1 MLNSALTARTLAQT
15 ITVAMFAMAL
25 SAGAKTLRWSTQ
37 GDPQTMDPYSQN
49 ENLTNNINGQVY
61 EKLVD
66 RDRQLNIVPVLALSW
81 QQMGP
86 QVWRFKLRPNV
97 KFHDGTPFTADD
109 VVFSLERSKHA
120 NSQLRQ
126 YSNAVGTVVR
136 IDDLTVE
143 LRQERPNPIVLEHLT
158 TLPIMSRAWS
168 VKNKAEKPL
177 DFKNKEETYASKNS
191 NGTGPFMLASRE
203 PDIKTVLRRNPNWW
217 GKFDGNVDEVI
228 YRPIGADGTRIAALL
243 SGEVD
248 VILDPPPQD
257 LARLRNNPAVK
268 VVDGVE
274 NRVVFFGFDQFRDEL
289 LYSSVKGKNPFKDK
303 RVRQA
308 FYHAIDIDAIKAKT
322 MRGQSFP
329 TGANTPSDKPSTPE
343 IEKRFPFDRVLA
355 KKLLAEAGYPNGF
368 EVTLDCPN
376 NRYINDEE
384 ICVAVAA
391 MLAQLDVKL
400 RVNAMP
406 KTTYFPKI
414 EKNDTSMYMLG
425 WGGAITDAQT
435 TLDPVLHSKDGKGK
449 GDYNYGRYVNAKVD
463 ELGDLAA
470 VETNPEKRR
479 GMIAEALLAH
489 KNEFNNLPLHR
500 QVIPWAT
507 RSNVKLSHRAD
518 NWLEVAWVTV
528 E

>member
-1 MLNSALTARTLAQT
+1 MCRSRILLSILLALA
-15 ITVAMFAMAL
+15 VA
-25 SAGAKTLRWSTQ
+25 GVHAKTLRWSTQ

-49 ENLTNNINGQVY
+49 EQLTNNVNGQVY

-66 RDRQLNIVPVLALSW
+66 RDKQLNIVPVLATSW
-81 QQMGP
+81 QQVSG

-109 VVFSLERSKHA
+109 VVFSIERAKHP
-120 NSQLRQ
+120 NSQVRV
-126 YSNAVGTVVR
+126 YANALGTPVK

-143 LRQERPNPIVLEHLT
+143 LRQDKPNPILLEHLT
-158 TLPIMSRAWS
+158 TFAMMSRAWA
-168 VKNKAEKPL
+168 VKNKADKPL
-177 DFKNKEETYASKNS
+177 DFKNKEETFASRNA
-191 NGTGPFMLASRE
+191 NGTGPFMLVSRE
-203 PDIKTVLRRNPNWW
+203 PDIKTVLKRNPNWW
-217 GKFDGNVDEVI
+217 GKFEGNVEEII
-228 YRPIGADGTRIAALL
+228 YRPISSDATRVAALL

-248 VILDPPPQD
+248 LIQDPPPQD
-257 LARLRNNPAVK
+257 MARLRSNPAIR
-268 VVDGVE
+268 VVDGME
-274 NRVVFFGFDQFRDEL
+274 NRIVFFGFDQFRDEL
-289 LYSSVKGKNPFKDK
+289 QYSSVKGKNPFKDK

-308 FYHAIDIDAIKAKT
+308 FYQAIDIEAIKTKT

-343 IEKRFPFDRVLA
+343 VEKRFPYDRAAA
-355 KKLLAEAGYPNGF
+355 KKLLVEAGYPNGF

-391 MLAQLDVKL
+391 MLAQIDVKV
-400 RVNAMP
+400 RVNALP
-406 KTTYFPKI
+406 KAVYFPKL

-449 GDYNYGRYVNAKVD
+449 GEYNYGRYVNAKLD
-463 ELGDLAA
+463 ELADQAA
-470 VETNPEKRR
+470 VETNPEKRKA
-479 GMIAEALLAH
+479 IVTEALLAH

-507 RSNVKLSHRAD
+507 RSNVKVVHRAD
-518 NWLEVAWVTV
+518 NWVEVSWASVD
-528 E
+528 

>member
-1 MLNSALTARTLAQT
+1 MTPKLTVVAALCAALLAVG
-15 ITVAMFAMAL
+15 IE
-25 SAGAKTLRWSTQ
+25 AKTLRWSTQ

-49 ENLTNNINGQVY
+49 EQLTNNVNGQIY

-66 RDRQLNIVPVLALSW
+66 RDRQLNVVPVLATSW

-86 QVWRFKLRPNV
+86 NAWRFKLRPNV
-97 KFHDGTPFTADD
+97 KFHDGTPLTADD
-109 VVFSLERSKHA
+109 VVFSIERAKHP

-126 YSNAVGTVVR
+126 YANAAGTPTK

-143 LRQERPNPIVLEHLT
+143 LKQEKPNPILLEHLT
-158 TLPIMSRAWS
+158 TIQIMSRAWS
-168 VKNKAEKPL
+168 VKNKTEKPL
-177 DFKNKEETYASKNS
+177 DFKNKEETFASRNA
-191 NGTGPFMLASRE
+191 NGTGPYMLVSRE
-203 PDIKTVLRRNPNWW
+203 PDIKTVLKKNPNWW
-217 GKFDGNVDEVI
+217 NKHEGNVDEVI
-228 YRPIGADGTRIAALL
+228 YRPIASDGTRVAALL

-248 VILDPPPQD
+248 LIQDPPPQD
-257 LARLRNNPAVK
+257 LARLRTNPQVK
-268 VVDGVE
+268 VIDGME
-274 NRVVFFGFDQFRDEL
+274 NRIVFFGFDQFRDEL
-289 LYSSVKGKNPFKDK
+289 QYSSVKGKNPFKDK

-308 FYHAIDIDAIKAKT
+308 FYQAIDIEAIKAKT
-322 MRGQSFP
+322 MRGMAFP

-343 IEKRFPFDRVLA
+343 IEKRFPYDRAAA
-355 KKLLAEAGYPNGF
+355 KKLMADAGYPNGF

-391 MLAQLDVKL
+391 MLAQIDVKV

-406 KTTYFPKI
+406 KATYFPKV
-414 EKNDTSMYMLG
+414 EKHDTSMYMLG

-449 GDYNYGRYVNAKVD
+449 GDYNYGRYSNPKLD
-463 ELGDLAA
+463 ELTDQAA
-470 VETNPEKRR
+470 TETNADKRKA
-479 GMIAEALLAH
+479 IITEALLAH

-500 QVIPWAT
+500 QVIPWAS
-507 RSNVKLSHRAD
+507 RSGVKVVHRAD
-518 NWLEVAWVTV
+518 NWVEVAWVNV

>member
-1 MLNSALTARTLAQT
+1 MCRSRILLSILLALA
-15 ITVAMFAMAL
+15 VA
-25 SAGAKTLRWSTQ
+25 GVHAKTLRWSTQ

-49 ENLTNNINGQVY
+49 EQLTNNVNGQVY

-66 RDRQLNIVPVLALSW
+66 RDKQLNIVPVLATSW
-81 QQMGP
+81 QQVSG

-109 VVFSLERSKHA
+109 VVFSIERAKHP
-120 NSQLRQ
+120 NSQVRV
-126 YSNAVGTVVR
+126 YANALGTPVK

-143 LRQERPNPIVLEHLT
+143 LRQDKPNPILLEHLT
-158 TLPIMSRAWS
+158 TFAMMSRAWA
-168 VKNKAEKPL
+168 VKNKADKPL
-177 DFKNKEETYASKNS
+177 DFKNKEETFASRNA
-191 NGTGPFMLASRE
+191 NGTGPFMLVSRE
-203 PDIKTVLRRNPNWW
+203 PDIKTVLKRNPNWW
-217 GKFDGNVDEVI
+217 GKFEGNVEEII
-228 YRPIGADGTRIAALL
+228 YRPISSDATRGAALL

-248 VILDPPPQD
+248 LIQDPPPQD
-257 LARLRNNPAVK
+257 MARLRSNPAIR
-268 VVDGVE
+268 VVDGME
-274 NRVVFFGFDQFRDEL
+274 NRIVFFGFDQFRDEL
-289 LYSSVKGKNPFKDK
+289 QYSSVKGKNPFKDK

-308 FYHAIDIDAIKAKT
+308 FYQAIDIEAIKTKT

-343 IEKRFPFDRVLA
+343 VEKRFPYDRAAA
-355 KKLLAEAGYPNGF
+355 KKLLVEAGYPNGF

-391 MLAQLDVKL
+391 MLAQIDVKV
-400 RVNAMP
+400 RVNALP
-406 KTTYFPKI
+406 KAVYFPKL

-449 GDYNYGRYVNAKVD
+449 GEYNYGRYVNAKLD
-463 ELGDLAA
+463 ELADQAA
-470 VETNPEKRR
+470 VETNPEKRKA
-479 GMIAEALLAH
+479 IVTEALLAH

-507 RSNVKLSHRAD
+507 RSNVKVVHRAD
-518 NWLEVAWVTV
+518 NWVEVSWASVD
-528 E
+528 

>member
-1 MLNSALTARTLAQT
+1 MRRTSILLSILLAAAIGHAQ
-15 ITVAMFAMAL
+15 
-25 SAGAKTLRWSTQ
+25 AKTLRWSTQ

-49 ENLTNNINGQVY
+49 EQLTNNVNGQVY

-66 RDRQLNIVPVLALSW
+66 RDKQLNIVPFLALSW
-81 QQMGP
+81 QQVNR
-86 QVWRFKLRPNV
+86 QTWRFKLRPNV
-97 KFHDGTPFTADD
+97 KFHDGAPFTADD
-109 VVFSLERSKHA
+109 VVFSIERAKHP

-126 YSNAVGTVVR
+126 YANAVGTAVK

-143 LRQERPNPIVLEHLT
+143 LRQDKPNPIVLEHLT
-158 TLPIMSRAWS
+158 TLQIMSRAWC
-168 VKNKAEKPL
+168 VKNKSEKPL
-177 DFKNKEETYASKNS
+177 DFKNKEETFASRNA
-191 NGTGPFMLASRE
+191 NGTGPFMLVTRE
-203 PDIKTVLRRNPNWW
+203 PDVKTVLKRNPNWW
-217 GKFDGNVDEVI
+217 GRFEGNVDEVI
-228 YRPIGADGTRIAALL
+228 YRPIGSDATRIAALL

-248 VILDPPPQD
+248 LIQDPPPQD
-257 LARLRNNPAVK
+257 MVRLRGNPAIK
-268 VVDGVE
+268 VIDGME
-274 NRVVFFGFDQFRDEL
+274 NRIVFFGFDQFRDEL
-289 LYSSVKGKNPFKDK
+289 QYSSVKGKNPFKDK

-308 FYHAIDIDAIKAKT
+308 FYQAIDIEAIKAKT
-322 MRGQSFP
+322 MRGLSFP

-343 IEKRFPFDRVLA
+343 LEKRFPFDRAAA
-355 KKLLAEAGYPNGF
+355 KQLLTEAGYPSGF

-391 MLAQLDVKL
+391 MLAQIDVKV

-406 KTTYFPKI
+406 KTVYFPKL

-449 GDYNYGRYVNAKVD
+449 GDYNYGRYTNAKLD
-463 ELGDLAA
+463 ELTDLAA
-470 VETNPEKRR
+470 VETNPEKRKA
-479 GMIAEALLAH
+479 MVTDALLAH

-500 QVIPWAT
+500 QVIPWAA
-507 RSNVKLSHRAD
+507 RSNVKVIHRAD
-518 NWLEVAWVTV
+518 NWVEAAWANV